1 MFQTHRMISD
11 INSNTQTLKQ
21 SIEYWPK
28 YEIYFNPLND
38 TQRAYLILDADKI
51 EVNYNLRADYCS
63 FWNSYLPNLMLN
75 ERMYIQN
82 KKKEKLFQLFK
93 I

>member
-38 TQRAYLILDADKI
+38 TQRAYLIFLVFTAQNLFIISKNGI
-51 EVNYNLRADYCS
+51 LGNNSKRRWTHHEVIIS
-63 FWNSYLPNLMLN
+63 
-75 ERMYIQN
+75 
-82 KKKEKLFQLFK
+82 QL
-93 I
+93 